1 MSESEK
7 RMLHTRTSAKMP
19 IRFDLS
25 ELPRE
30 LHLFPPVTSVI
41 FVRFNYAVTQSVTD
55 WQICYHPS
63 GSPEV
68 AEMKVNGTLY
78 KATYP
83 HLLIKRPGDKLR
95 SAHGEGQSLYFKYA
109 PETSLELP
117 DGLVLQGLT
126 PSPAISRL
134 SGELQSELEYVF
146 VPGAADRI
154 DRLCMSLLS
163 EFLLAMRSHPPE
175 CRQRTRIRE
184 AASYLYA
191 HPMPYFGRLDDLA
204 RKFGFSRRNFAR
216 LWRAEFGTSPGRS
229 LKELRFA
236 EACRLLSSTDLTI
249 SEIAT
254 QLGYSEATNFVAAFR
269 KYAHCTPRAYRLKY
283 RA

>member
-1 MSESEK
+1 
-7 RMLHTRTSAKMP
+7 MLYARNSAKMP

-25 ELPRE
+25 GIPRE
-30 LHLFPPVTSVI
+30 LHLFPPVTSVF
-41 FVRFNYAVTQSVTD
+41 FVRFSYPVTQSITD
-55 WQICYHPS
+55 WQICYHLS
-63 GSPEV
+63 GSPEI
-68 AEMKVNGTLY
+68 AEIEVNGTLY

-83 HLLIKRPGDKLR
+83 HLLIKRPGDKLC
-95 SAHGEGQSLYFKYA
+95 SAYGEGQSLYFKYA
-109 PETSLELP
+109 PGTSLKIP
-117 DGLVLQGLT
+117 DDLVLQGLT

-134 SGELQSELEYVF
+134 SGELQSELEHVF
-146 VPGAADRI
+146 VPSTADRI

-163 EFLLAMRSHPPE
+163 EFLLATRSYPLE
-175 CRQRTRIRE
+175 CRQSTRIRE

-191 HPMPYFGRLDDLA
+191 HPTTFFGRLDDLA

-216 LWRAEFGTSPGRS
+216 LWRKEFGSSPGRS
-229 LKELRFA
+229 LKELRFG

-269 KYAHCTPRAYRLKY
+269 QCADCTPLAYRLKY
-283 RA
+283 R